1 MTAPQNGGAELPLY
15 RTSTV
20 HCHSTYCDG
29 KEPMRRMA
37 EAALAAGVRTLGFS
51 GHGYVS
57 FDPPYCMSGPATAA
71 YRREAQAL
79 RQEYA
84 GRLDILCGV
93 EWDLYSTAAPGVQQ
107 AVPAA
112 LAVPEETAA
121 RSGQPAAAE
130 PLFFDYVIGSTHYIR
145 GKNGTY
151 YAVDGAPEDFERCIR
166 QEFGGDGLALAEQY
180 FRNVEQ
186 VACRLRPHILGH
198 FDLVKKLNR
207 GGRYFDETSSRYRA
221 AAETAL
227 TAAKA
232 VGCVLEINTGGVY
245 RGYGS
250 EYYPAP
256 PLLRRWCE
264 LGGEVVLTA
273 DAHTA
278 DALTFDFD
286 KAAAYA
292 RAAGFNR
299 VLVLTAQGFVPCA
312 L

>member
-1 MTAPQNGGAELPLY
+1 MSAAQTGGPLPLY

-20 HCHSTYCDG
+20 HCHTAYCDG

-71 YRREAQAL
+71 YRREALAL
-79 RQEYA
+79 RREYA
-84 GRLDILCGV
+84 GRLEILCGV
-93 EWDLYSTAAPGVQQ
+93 EWDLYSTAAPGMPQ
-107 AVPAA
+107 AAPAA
-112 LAVPEETAA
+112 LAAPENAA
-121 RSGQPAAAE
+121 GQSAAGE
-130 PLFFDYVIGSTHYIR
+130 PPFFDYVIGSAHYIR
-145 GKNGTY
+145 GKNGTF
-151 YAVDGAPEDFERCIR
+151 YAVDGAPEEFERCIR
-166 QEFGGDGLALAEQY
+166 EEFGGDGEALAERY
-180 FRNVEQ
+180 YHNVEQ
-186 VACRLRPHILGH
+186 AACRLRPHILGH

-207 GGRYFDETSSRYRA
+207 GGRYFDEASPRCRA
-221 AAETAL
+221 AAQSAL

-232 VGCVLEINTGGVY
+232 AGCVLEINTGGVY

-256 PLLRRWCE
+256 PLLRQWRA
-264 LGGEVVLTA
+264 LGGEVVITA

-278 DALTFDFD
+278 DALTFEFD
-286 KAAAYA
+286 KAAACA
-292 RAAGFNR
+292 KAAGFDR
-299 VLVLTAQGFVPCA
+299 VLVLTARGFAPCP